1 MSRLNKFTAI
11 LFSFCLI
18 VASLLTIV
26 DYNCFDRRFYSAQ
39 QDKYQI
45 AANIGVSQS
54 ELDKITDVLLGY
66 LQHENDDMYVE
77 AKVKGQTREIFN
89 QREKDHM
96 IDVRNLYDGAIMVR
110 NVCAITALI
119 SLVYL
124 MSRKSFNII
133 SQSYNKTLIFFGMI
147 FLFIGLFCLIDFN
160 MFWTYFHEVFFPMN
174 DLWLLDPRTDIL
186 INIVP
191 EEFFFALVT
200 RIIVIVA
207 IAVIIYYLLFR
218 YLRRYE
224 NA

>member
-1 MSRLNKFTAI
+1 MSKLNDILAY

-18 VASLLTIV
+18 IATLLTIV
-26 DYNCFDRRFYSAQ
+26 DYNCFDRTFYSAQ
-39 QDKYQI
+39 QAKHEI
-45 AANIGVSQS
+45 AENIGVSHD

-66 LQHENDDMYVE
+66 LQHENDDMFVE
-77 AKVKGQTREIFN
+77 ADVNGKTREIFN

-110 NVCAITALI
+110 NICGVISIFSLI
-119 SLVYL
+119 YL
-124 MSRKSFNII
+124 IIRKSFKNI
-133 SQSYNKTLIFFGMI
+133 SSAYNKSLLFFGMI

-200 RIIVIVA
+200 RIIIMVV
-207 IAVIIYYLLFR
+207 IAVIVYYLLFR
-218 YLRRYE
+218 YLRRK
-224 NA
+224 ADA

>member
-26 DYNCFDRRFYSAQ
+26 DYKCFDRRFYSAQ

-96 IDVRNLYDGAIMVR
+96 IDVRNLYDEAIMVR

-124 MSRKSFNII
+124 ISRKSFNII
-133 SQSYNKTLIFFGMI
+133 
-147 FLFIGLFCLIDFN
+147 CLIDFN

-200 RIIVIVA
+200 RIIVIVT

>member
-1 MSRLNKFTAI
+1 MSKLNKLLAC

-18 VASLLTIV
+18 IATLLTIV
-26 DYNCFDRRFYSAQ
+26 DYNCFDRKFYSAQ
-39 QDKYQI
+39 QAKHEI
-45 AANIGVSQS
+45 AEDIGVTQD

-66 LQHENDDMYVE
+66 LQHENDDMFVE
-77 AKVKGQTREIFN
+77 ADVNGKTREIFN

-96 IDVRNLYDGAIMVR
+96 VDVRNLYERAIMVR
-110 NVCAITALI
+110 NICAVVSLITLI
-119 SLVYL
+119 YL
-124 MSRKSFNII
+124 IFNKSFNII
-133 SQSYNKTLIFFGMI
+133 SNSYNKSLVFFGMI

-200 RIIVIVA
+200 RIIIFVV
-207 IAVIIYYLLFR
+207 IAVIIYYFLFK
-218 YLRRYE
+218 YLRRKI

>member
-89 QREKDHM
+89 QRE
-96 IDVRNLYDGAIMVR
+96 N
-110 NVCAITALI
+110 
-119 SLVYL
+119 
-124 MSRKSFNII
+124 
-133 SQSYNKTLIFFGMI
+133 
-147 FLFIGLFCLIDFN
+147 
-160 MFWTYFHEVFFPMN
+160 
-174 DLWLLDPRTDIL
+174 
-186 INIVP
+186 
-191 EEFFFALVT
+191 
-200 RIIVIVA
+200 
-207 IAVIIYYLLFR
+207 
-218 YLRRYE
+218 
-224 NA
+224 